1 MITMK
6 EQADQF
12 RKLLHYMNMPK
23 KATNNGIAIPYENLA
38 NACIEFAPGEC
49 YSFFGSQDTNTL
61 SCWKTNLLLKLLQ
74 NGVSVCVLEGGDT
87 FRHDFAELA
96 CLQAKIDPDMMLS
109 GQGDVED
116 FQAFTL
122 GLKEIALF
130 PMVWTTDEEI
140 PSNLK
145 GPMICVKN
153 MTLDEWHENAE
164 TLWIQARERNVVL
177 FLFVTIPHYVPL
189 KFDSLYHPHKIIVP
203 ENLSS
208 YVGMVKMEQSAGSPL
223 EKQRMQLALT
233 IKQTESFTVEHLH
246 FDIDSHSREIS
257 VVSHI

>member
-12 RKLLHYMNMPK
+12 RKLLHHMNAPK
-23 KATNNGIAIPYENLA
+23 KTINTGIAVPYENLA
-38 NACIEFAPGEC
+38 NSCIEFAPGEC
-49 YSFFGSQDTNTL
+49 YSFFGGQVSKTL
-61 SCWKTNLLLKLLQ
+61 SYWKTNLLWKLLQ
-74 NGVSVCVLEGGDT
+74 NGASICVLEGGDT

-130 PMVWTTDEEI
+130 PMVWTTDEGI
-140 PSNLK
+140 PPTLK

-153 MTLDEWHENAE
+153 MTLDEWREDAE
-164 TLWIQARERNVVL
+164 TLWTQARQRNVVL
-177 FLFVTIPHYVPL
+177 FLFVTMPHYVPL
-189 KFDSLYHPHKIIVP
+189 KFDSLYHPYKIILP

-208 YVGMVKMEQSAGSPL
+208 YVGMVKMEQSTGFPL
-223 EKQRMQLALT
+223 EKQRMQLELA
-233 IKQTESFTVEHLH
+233 IKRTESFTVEHLD
-246 FDIDSHSREIS
+246 FDIAPHSREIS
-257 VVSHI
+257 VASHI

>member
-12 RKLLHYMNMPK
+12 RKLLHHMNAPK
-23 KATNNGIAIPYENLA
+23 KTTNTGIAVPYENLA
-38 NACIEFAPGEC
+38 NSCIEFAPGEC
-49 YSFFGSQDTNTL
+49 YSFFGGQGANIL
-61 SCWKTNLLLKLLQ
+61 SYWKTNLLWKLLQ
-74 NGVSVCVLEGGDT
+74 NGASICVLEGGDS
-87 FRHDFAELA
+87 FRRDFVQMA
-96 CLQAKIDPDMMLS
+96 CLQAKIDPDRMLS

-130 PMVWTTDEEI
+130 PMVWTTDEGI

-153 MTLDEWHENAE
+153 MTLDEWREDAE
-164 TLWIQARERNVVL
+164 TLWTQAKERNVVL
-177 FLFVTIPHYVPL
+177 FLFVTMPHYVPL
-189 KFDSLYHPHKIIVP
+189 KFDSLYHPHKIILP

-208 YVGMVKMEQSAGSPL
+208 YVGMVKMEQSTGFPL
-223 EKQRMQLALT
+223 EKQRMQLELT
-233 IKQTESFTVEHLH
+233 IKRTESFTVEHLD
-246 FDIDSHSREIS
+246 FDIDPHSREIS
-257 VVSHI
+257 VASHI

>member
-1 MITMK
+1 MSDKKIRCAIYTRK
-6 EQADQF
+6 STEEGLEQ
-12 RKLLHYMNMPK
+12 
-23 KATNNGIAIPYENLA
+23 
-38 NACIEFAPGEC
+38 EFN
-49 YSFFGSQDTNTL
+49 S
-61 SCWKTNLLLKLLQ
+61 
-74 NGVSVCVLEGGDT
+74 
-87 FRHDFAELA
+87 
-96 CLQAKIDPDMMLS
+96 LQAKIDPDMMMS

-130 PMVWTTDEEI
+130 PMIWTTDEGI

-153 MTLDEWHENAE
+153 MTLDEWREDAG
-164 TLWIQARERNVVL
+164 TLWTQARQHNVVL
-177 FLFVTIPHYVPL
+177 FLFVTMPHYVPL
-189 KFDSLYHPHKIIVP
+189 KFDSLYHPHKIILP

-233 IKQTESFTVEHLH
+233 IKRTESFTVEHLD